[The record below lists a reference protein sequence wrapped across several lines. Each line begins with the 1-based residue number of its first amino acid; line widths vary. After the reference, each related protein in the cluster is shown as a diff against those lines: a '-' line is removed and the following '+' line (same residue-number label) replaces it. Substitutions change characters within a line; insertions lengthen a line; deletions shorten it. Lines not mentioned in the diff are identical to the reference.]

1 MEDMGRYILSVTSAA
16 VITGILYS
24 MTDKKSAQ
32 MPLIRL
38 VGGLF
43 LAFTMIQPLTKY
55 DFSVFFD
62 GSQTFLE
69 DAEAVAASGEILS
82 REALEERIIQD
93 TEAYILDKAGLYRA
107 ALSVEVKVSGGDIPL
122 PESVII
128 RGHISPIAKQQMQDQ
143 IEKDLDISKENQIW
157 IGDP

>member
-1 MEDMGRYILSVTSAA
+1 MENMGRYILSVTSAA

-55 DFSVFFD
+55 DLSVFFN

-69 DAEAVAASGEILS
+69 DAKAAAASGEILS
-82 REALEERIIQD
+82 REALEESIIKE

-107 ALSVEVKVSGGDIPL
+107 KLSVEVKVSGGDIPV
-122 PESVII
+122 PESVTI
-128 RGHISPIAKQQMQDQ
+128 RGNISPLAKRQMQDQ
-143 IEKDLDISKENQIW
+143 IEKDLAISKENQIW
-157 IGDP
+157 IGNP